1 VGVKA
6 DALVPPTSWAFDAT
20 SSGSVAFDRKAA
32 TKALEEAGWDRKDG
46 KWHAPSGAN
55 PYKLEVLSVPP
66 SANPRLAKVADW
78 VRAAWED
85 FGFAVE
91 DVEVRPGE
99 LGTRLREGEF
109 TAAVVDIG
117 QGLEPDLYPLLATT
131 QVGAMGSNLAGY
143 QDVTLDPLLEA
154 ARKPGTPE
162 ERMTAWK
169 ALLAALATRQP
180 LLPLAWNDE
189 SMVVRGVDGM
199 TPRLIS
205 DTGDRYWDVLAW
217 RLAADR

>member
-1 VGVKA
+1 MPA
-6 DALVPPTSWAFDAT
+6 
-20 SSGSVAFDRKAA
+20 
-32 TKALEEAGWDRKDG
+32 
-46 KWHAPSGAN
+46 
-55 PYKLEVLSVPP
+55 
-66 SANPRLAKVADW
+66 SANPRLARVADR
-78 VRAAWED
+78 VRDAWTD
-85 FGFAVE
+85 FGFDVA
-91 DVEVRPGE
+91 DVEVQPAD
-99 LGTRLREGEF
+99 LASRLRKGEF

-131 QVGAMGSNLAGY
+131 QVRAMGSNLAGY
-143 QDVTLDPLLEA
+143 QDTTLDPLLEA

-169 ALLAALATRQP
+169 ALLAGLATRQP

-189 SMVVRGVDGM
+189 VMAVRGVDGA

-205 DTGDRYWDVLAW
+205 DTADRYWDVLAW